1 MSFCYWLSRIGITN
15 VCRPFI
21 VRLSGGGT
29 QVLRG
34 GQRALCWSGH
44 PRSLWSCSITESNFL
59 KTTCSCWLD
68 SLSAP
73 ASCSFCSWPLS
84 ISFDSVL
91 IVSLQNPFFIFA
103 TSNWENSVSCSL
115 WPPRVCSP
123 FTYPN
128 KTSLPCW
135 ARRSKPRTCSK
146 RSSLEAA

>member
-1 MSFCYWLSRIGITN
+1 MCVIPLLYGFQGVELRFSGVDSGHFAGRGI
-15 VCRPFI
+15 PAA
-21 VRLSGGGT
+21 SGAAAL
-29 QVLRG
+29 LRG
-34 GQRALCWSGH
+34 
-44 PRSLWSCSITESNFL
+44 NFL